1 MSDKKHFQFSTFN
14 FHFAAGAAA
23 AGLLAGIVNG
33 IFGGAGGMILIPA
46 LGLWTNARKD
56 ALFPISVSVML
67 PVCLLSLWL
76 SARTAPLPW
85 SEALPYL
92 IGSAVGGLGVG
103 LLGQKIPTLWLHRT
117 FGCLLLWGGVR
128 YLW

>member
-1 MSDKKHFQFSTFN
+1 MSDKKHFQFAT
-14 FHFAAGAAA
+14 GAAV

-46 LGLWTNARKD
+46 LQMLTPIRED
-56 ALFPISVSVML
+56 ALFPMSVSVML

-76 SARTAPLPW
+76 ISRTAPLPW
-85 SEALPYL
+85 SDALPYL
-92 IGSAVGGLGVG
+92 LGSVAGGVLVG
-103 LLGQKIPTLWLHRT
+103 LVGRRIPTLWLHRF
-117 FGCLLLWGGVR
+117 FGIMILWGGIR

>member
-1 MSDKKHFQFSTFN
+1 MPKFGNHSQFSMIN
-14 FHFAAGAAA
+14 SQFAAAA

-33 IFGGAGGMILIPA
+33 IFGGAGGMVLIPA
-46 LGLWTNARKD
+46 LGMWTD
-56 ALFPISVSVML
+56 AEPESLFPLSVSVML

-85 SEALPYL
+85 SDALPYL
-92 IGSAVGGLGVG
+92 IGSTLGGILAGCFG
-103 LLGQKIPTLWLHRT
+103 RRIPTVWLHRF